1 MEAKAKQGLFFGL
14 IAGAIIGVPFTLM
27 TNNYLCLLLI
37 PVAGILGMAPQLLR
51 PADDER
57 RPVRSS

>member
-1 MEAKAKQGLFFGL
+1 MEARAKQGLFFGL

-27 TNNYLCLLLI
+27 TDNYLCLLLI

-51 PADDER
+51 PADDE
-57 RPVRSS
+57 